1 MDENREL
8 TVSSPSTAAPVPTE
22 KLSWMFYVGMFLA
35 ASLSPLG
42 STMIAVALPSI
53 GQELDVGGGSLTQW
67 LVSSYLIV
75 GIAFMSPGGK
85 LGDRIGHEKG
95 LVLGMAIY
103 GGGSLIGF
111 ALANLASLAFARMCM
126 ALGGALAVPA
136 AMALLRNLVPAERR
150 ARTFGYFGSVMGT
163 AAALG
168 PLVGGEL
175 TAQFGWRSVFI
186 ANLPVILIAFV
197 LIRFARPRTRIG
209 PMEEAKTRPRFDVL
223 GSVFLGLSLTLL
235 VVAPQLGSPFGATI
249 GLAGALV
256 LGVFAFWEQRVAE
269 PVLDLGMFRKRSF
282 AAAGAVIGLQNL
294 AMYALLFQLPIFF
307 EQVRGAEAGTTGRSI
322 IAMMIAMVVFSPI
335 GGRLAERIGVRLT
348 TFSGSMLTLV
358 GINLVVDFNQLAVPA
373 DVLPGLV
380 MLGAGL
386 GLSMAP
392 SQAAAMSAVSRDDAG
407 MAAGAVSTARY
418 IGGVVGI
425 STLGYVLARAGEA
438 GSTEAHMSAGVV
450 YVTALVAATMCALVL
465 PDDYTNSRVNIPNRN
480 SRRSSGA
487 FSRVT
492 ASSGQRGTPVHNP
505 ARCVGDA
512 GHGGVVDATGVARIA
527 GPKSDR
533 GAA

>member
-1 MDENREL
+1 MDENRHL
-8 TVSSPSTAAPVPTE
+8 TVSDTSTAAATPVE
-22 KLSWMFYVGMFLA
+22 KLSWMFYVGMFMA

-53 GQELDVGGGSLTQW
+53 GQELDVGSGSLTQW

-75 GIAFMSPGGK
+75 GVAFMSPGGK
-85 LGDRIGHEKG
+85 LGDRIGHKKG

-103 GGGSLIGF
+103 GGGSVIGF
-111 ALANLASLAFARMCM
+111 ALADLPSLAFARICM

-163 AAALG
+163 AAAIG

-186 ANLPVILIAFV
+186 ANLPVIVIAFV
-197 LIRFARPRTRIG
+197 LIRFAGPRARIVST
-209 PMEEAKTRPRFDVL
+209 EKAKTRPRFDVL
-223 GSVFLGLSLTLL
+223 GGIFLGLGLTLL
-235 VVAPQLGSPFGATI
+235 VVALQIVSPFGAAI
-249 GLAGALV
+249 GLAGTLI

-282 AAAGAVIGLQNL
+282 AAASAVIGLQNL

-322 IAMMIAMVVFSPI
+322 IGMMIAMVVFSPI
-335 GGRLAERIGVRLT
+335 GGRLAERIGVRMT
-348 TFSGSMLTLV
+348 AFSGSMLTLA
-358 GINLVVDFNQLAVPA
+358 GLYLVVDFKQLAVPA

-386 GLSMAP
+386 GLSSAP
-392 SQAAAMSAVSRDDAG
+392 SQAAAMSAVHRDDAG

-418 IGGVVGI
+418 IGGVIGI
-425 STLGYVLARAGEA
+425 SALGYVLARAGEA
-438 GSTEAHMSAGVV
+438 GSAEAHMSAGVV
-450 YVTALVAATMCALVL
+450 YATALVAATMCALLL
-465 PDDYTNSRVNIPNRN
+465 PGRL
-480 SRRSSGA
+480 
-487 FSRVT
+487 
-492 ASSGQRGTPVHNP
+492 HE
-505 ARCVGDA
+505 
-512 GHGGVVDATGVARIA
+512 
-527 GPKSDR
+527 
-533 GAA
+533 